1 LLSIDIK
8 KNYFKKFIF
17 RGKVNDIQLYHFILV
32 EKQIDNSNTKR
43 KININNCL
51 RSCLN
56 FYFPFF
62 LKTAKNIDLKFY
74 LKKNIKREI
83 KKENVLNFII
93 FMSKNYFN
101 KSEEISIK
109 FNPN

>member
-1 LLSIDIK
+1 MIFNYIILFWL
-8 KNYFKKFIF
+8 KNKLTI
-17 RGKVNDIQLYHFILV
+17 RIQ
-32 EKQIDNSNTKR
+32 KR